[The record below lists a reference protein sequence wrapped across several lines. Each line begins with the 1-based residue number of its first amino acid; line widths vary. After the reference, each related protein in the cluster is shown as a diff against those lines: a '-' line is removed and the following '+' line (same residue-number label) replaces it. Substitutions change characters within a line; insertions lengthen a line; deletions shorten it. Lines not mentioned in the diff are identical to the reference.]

1 MIAACGCKTAK
12 AYLPQLS
19 FEQVKKMR
27 EIIANTEYPGFLL
40 KCQEE
45 LPLDSGKKIKNFQ
58 IAYQTYGS
66 LNAQKN
72 NAILVCHA
80 LTGDQFP
87 AEENPITKKNGW
99 WELMIG
105 PDKPIDTNKYFV
117 ICSNV
122 LGGCVGTTGPND
134 INPDTSKIYGL
145 DFPTITIRDMVRVQK
160 ILVDELGI
168 SKLLSVA
175 GGSMGAMQV
184 LQWAATYPESVRSIM
199 SIAGSLKHSAQN
211 IAFDEAGRQSIMLD
225 PNWQNGRY
233 LESNEKPENGLS
245 VARMIAH
252 ITYLSEKAFQN
263 KFGRNL
269 QEKNDLSFGFGIDFQ
284 VESYLRYQGRSFVD
298 RFDANSYLY
307 MTRAMDY
314 FDVKD
319 EIIANKKTIIDNSI
333 RFLVLSFTSDWLFP
347 TKESREIVSLLNSIG
362 SNVSFAEVVS
372 DRGHDSF
379 LLDEP
384 QFFKVAQGFLKG
396 IK

>member
-1 MIAACGCKTAK
+1 MRVYK
-12 AYLPQLS
+12 QLKRFPVS
-19 FEQVKKMR
+19 YHLKRVLIMR
-27 EIIANTEYPGFLL
+27 KITNNTDYPGFLL
-40 KCQEE
+40 SCEE
-45 LPLDSGKKIKNFQ
+45 SLLLDSGKSINKFQ
-58 IAYQTYGS
+58 IAYQTYGE
-66 LNAQKN
+66 LNSNKD
-72 NAILVCHA
+72 NAILICHA

-87 AEENPITKKNGW
+87 AEESPITKKNGW
-99 WELMIG
+99 WDLMVG
-105 PDKPIDTNKYFV
+105 PNKPIDTNKYFV

-134 INPDTSKIYGL
+134 INPETSKIYGL
-145 DFPTITIRDMVRVQK
+145 DFPTITIRDMVKVQK
-160 ILVDELGI
+160 ILIDELGI
-168 SKLLSVA
+168 AKLRSVI

-184 LQWAATYPESVRSIM
+184 LQWAATFPEIVKSTVC
-199 SIAGSLKHSAQN
+199 IAGSLKHSAQN

-225 PNWQNGRY
+225 PKWNQGRY
-233 LESNEKPENGLS
+233 IEFDQKPENGLS

-252 ITYLSEKAFQN
+252 ITYLSETAFQN

-269 QEKNDLSFGFGIDFQ
+269 QEKKDLSFGFGIDFQ

-314 FDVKD
+314 FDVSE
-319 EIIANKKTIIDNSI
+319 EIKNNQKRIIENEI

-384 QFFKVAQGFLKG
+384 QFFRVCEGFLKG

>member
-1 MIAACGCKTAK
+1 
-12 AYLPQLS
+12 
-19 FEQVKKMR
+19 MR
-27 EIIANTEYPGFLL
+27 EITANTDYPGYLL
-40 KCQEE
+40 KCNEE
-45 LPLDSGKKIKNFQ
+45 LLLDSGKKIKDFQ
-58 IAYQTYGS
+58 IAYQTYGN
-66 LNAQKN
+66 LNNQKD

-87 AEENPITKKNGW
+87 AEENPITKKKGW

-105 PDKPIDTNKYFV
+105 PNKPIDTNKYFV
-117 ICSNV
+117 ICTNV

-134 INPDTSKIYGL
+134 INPETSKIYGL
-145 DFPTITIRDMVRVQK
+145 DFPTITIRDMVKAQK
-160 ILVDELGI
+160 ILIDELGI

-233 LESNEKPENGLS
+233 LEGNEKPENGLS

-252 ITYLSEKAFQN
+252 ITYLSESVLQR

-269 QEKNDLSFGFGIDFQ
+269 QNSKFFSFGFDTDFQ
-284 VESYLRYQGRSFVD
+284 IESYLKHQGISFVE

-307 MTRAMDY
+307 ITKAMDY
-314 FDVKD
+314 FDLST
-319 EIIANKKTIIDNSI
+319 KTTGL
-333 RFLVLSFTSDWLFP
+333 RLSLPENNLKYCFFSFSSDWLFP
-347 TKESREIVSLLNSIG
+347 TSETKTIIQSLKANNA
-362 SNVSFAEVVS
+362 NVSFVEIQT
-372 DRGHDSF
+372 DKGHDSF

-384 QFFKVAQGFLKG
+384 KFHFVFRKFVRGQ
-396 IK
+396 IKESRL

>member
-1 MIAACGCKTAK
+1 MRVYK
-12 AYLPQLS
+12 QLKRFPVS
-19 FEQVKKMR
+19 YHLKRVLIMR
-27 EIIANTEYPGFLL
+27 KITNNTDYPGFLL
-40 KCQEE
+40 SCEE
-45 LPLDSGKKIKNFQ
+45 SLLLDSGKSINKFQ
-58 IAYQTYGS
+58 IAYQTYGE
-66 LNAQKN
+66 LNSNKD
-72 NAILVCHA
+72 NAILICHA

-87 AEENPITKKNGW
+87 AEESPITKKNGW
-99 WELMIG
+99 WDLMVG
-105 PDKPIDTNKYFV
+105 PNKPIDTNKYFV

-134 INPDTSKIYGL
+134 INPETSKIYGL
-145 DFPTITIRDMVRVQK
+145 DFPTITIRDMVKVQK
-160 ILVDELGI
+160 ILIDELGI
-168 SKLLSVA
+168 AKLRSVI

-184 LQWAATYPESVRSIM
+184 LQWAATFPEFVKSTVC
-199 SIAGSLKHSAQN
+199 IAGSLKHSAQN

-225 PNWQNGRY
+225 PKWNQGRY
-233 LESNEKPENGLS
+233 IEFDQKPENGLS

-252 ITYLSEKAFQN
+252 ITYLSETAFQN

-269 QEKNDLSFGFGIDFQ
+269 QEKKDLSFGFGIDFQ

-314 FDVKD
+314 FDVSE
-319 EIIANKKTIIDNSI
+319 EIKNNQKRIIENEI

-384 QFFKVAQGFLKG
+384 QFFRVCEGFLEG

>member
-1 MIAACGCKTAK
+1 MRVYK
-12 AYLPQLS
+12 QLKRFPVS
-19 FEQVKKMR
+19 YHLKKVLIMR
-27 EIIANTEYPGFLL
+27 KITNNIDYPGFLL
-40 KCQEE
+40 SCEE
-45 LPLDSGKKIKNFQ
+45 SLLLDSGKSINKFQ
-58 IAYQTYGS
+58 IAYQTYGE
-66 LNAQKN
+66 LNSNKD
-72 NAILVCHA
+72 NAILICHA

-87 AEENPITKKNGW
+87 AEESPITKKNGW
-99 WELMIG
+99 WDLMVG
-105 PDKPIDTNKYFV
+105 PNKPIDTNKYFV

-134 INPDTSKIYGL
+134 INPETSKIYGL
-145 DFPTITIRDMVRVQK
+145 DFPTITIRDMVKVQK
-160 ILVDELGI
+160 ILIDELGI
-168 SKLLSVA
+168 AKLRSVI

-184 LQWAATYPESVRSIM
+184 LQWAATFPEFVKSTVC
-199 SIAGSLKHSAQN
+199 IAGSLKHSAQN

-225 PNWQNGRY
+225 PNWNQGRY
-233 LESNEKPENGLS
+233 IEFDQKPENGLS

-252 ITYLSEKAFQN
+252 ITYLSETAFQN

-269 QEKNDLSFGFGIDFQ
+269 QEKKDLSFGFGIDFQ

-314 FDVKD
+314 FDVSE
-319 EIIANKKTIIDNSI
+319 EIKNNQKRIIENEI

-384 QFFKVAQGFLKG
+384 QFFRVCEGFLRG

>member
-1 MIAACGCKTAK
+1 
-12 AYLPQLS
+12 
-19 FEQVKKMR
+19 MR
-27 EIIANTEYPGFLL
+27 KITDNSEYPGYLL

-45 LPLDSGKKIKNFQ
+45 LLLDSGKIISDFQ
-58 IAYQTYGS
+58 VAYQTYGK
-66 LNAQKN
+66 LNGNKD
-72 NAILVCHA
+72 NAILICHA

-87 AEENPITKKNGW
+87 AEESPITKKKGW
-99 WELMIG
+99 WDLMVC
-105 PDKPIDTNKYFV
+105 PNRPIDTNKYFV

-134 INPDTSKIYGL
+134 INPKTNKIYGP

-160 ILVDELGI
+160 ILIDELGI
-168 SKLLSVA
+168 SKLLSVI

-184 LQWAATYPESVRSIM
+184 LQWAATYPESLKSII

-225 PNWQNGRY
+225 PNWDNGRY
-233 LESNEKPENGLS
+233 PEKNKKPENGLS

-269 QEKNDLSFGFGIDFQ
+269 QEKKDLSFGFGIDFQ
-284 VESYLRYQGRSFVD
+284 VESYLRYQGKSFVD

-314 FDVKD
+314 FDVSS
-319 EIIANKKTIIDNSI
+319 EIQNNKNKIIQNGI

-347 TKESREIVSLLNSIG
+347 TKESKEIVSLLNSVG
-362 SNVSFAEVVS
+362 CNVSFAEVVS

-384 QFFKVAQGFLKG
+384 QFFKVCDGFLKG

>member
-1 MIAACGCKTAK
+1 
-12 AYLPQLS
+12 
-19 FEQVKKMR
+19 MR
-27 EIIANTEYPGFLL
+27 NITENQDYPGYLL
-40 KCQEE
+40 SCDENLQ
-45 LPLDSGKKIKNFQ
+45 LDSGKSIKKFQ
-58 IAYQTYGS
+58 IAYQTYGK
-66 LNAQKN
+66 LDEHKD
-72 NAILVCHA
+72 NAILICHA

-87 AEENPITKKNGW
+87 AEESPITKKNGW
-99 WELMIG
+99 WDLMVG
-105 PDKPIDTNKYFV
+105 PNKPIDTNKYFI

-134 INPDTSKIYGL
+134 VNPDTSRIYGM
-145 DFPTITIRDMVRVQK
+145 DFPTVTIRDMVKVQK
-160 ILVDELGI
+160 ILIDELKI
-168 SKLLSVA
+168 KKLLSVI

-184 LQWAATYPESVRSIM
+184 LQWAATYPESVKSII

-225 PNWQNGRY
+225 PNWYNGRY
-233 LESNEKPENGLS
+233 LEKKEKPENGLS

-269 QEKNDLSFGFGIDFQ
+269 QEKKDLSFGFGIDFQ
-284 VESYLRYQGRSFVD
+284 VESYLRYQGKAFVD

-314 FDVKD
+314 FDVSE
-319 EIIANKKTIIDNSI
+319 EIKHNRDKIIKNEI

-347 TKESREIVSLLNSIG
+347 TRESKEIVSLLNSIG

-384 QFFKVAQGFLKG
+384 QFFRVTEGFLRG
-396 IK
+396 IKNEK

>member
-1 MIAACGCKTAK
+1 MRVYK
-12 AYLPQLS
+12 QLKR
-19 FEQVKKMR
+19 FPVCYHLKRALIMR
-27 EIIANTEYPGFLL
+27 KITNNTDYPGFLL
-40 KCQEE
+40 SCEE
-45 LPLDSGKKIKNFQ
+45 SLLLDSGKSINKFQ
-58 IAYQTYGS
+58 IAYQTYGE
-66 LNAQKN
+66 LNSNKD
-72 NAILVCHA
+72 NAILICHA

-87 AEENPITKKNGW
+87 AEESPITKKNGW
-99 WELMIG
+99 WDLMVG
-105 PDKPIDTNKYFV
+105 PNKPIDTNKYFV

-134 INPDTSKIYGL
+134 INPETSKIYGL
-145 DFPTITIRDMVRVQK
+145 DFPTITIRDMVKVQK
-160 ILVDELGI
+160 ILIDELEI
-168 SKLLSVA
+168 AKLRSVI

-184 LQWAATYPESVRSIM
+184 LQWAATFPEFVKSIVC
-199 SIAGSLKHSAQN
+199 IAGSLKHSAQN

-225 PNWQNGRY
+225 PKWNQGRY
-233 LESNEKPENGLS
+233 LEFDQKPENGLS

-269 QEKNDLSFGFGIDFQ
+269 QEKKDLSFGFGIDFQ

-314 FDVKD
+314 FDVSE
-319 EIIANKKTIIDNSI
+319 EIKNNQKRIIENEI

-384 QFFKVAQGFLKG
+384 KFFRVCEGFLKG

>member
-1 MIAACGCKTAK
+1 
-12 AYLPQLS
+12 
-19 FEQVKKMR
+19 MR
-27 EIIANTEYPGFLL
+27 HITENQNYPGYLL
-40 KCQEE
+40 KCNEE
-45 LPLDSGKKIKNFQ
+45 LHLDSGKSISNFQ
-58 IAYQTYGS
+58 IAYQTYGR
-66 LNAQKN
+66 LNQKKS
-72 NAILVCHA
+72 NAILICHA

-87 AEENPITKKNGW
+87 AEESPITKKNGW
-99 WELMIG
+99 WDLMVG
-105 PDKPIDTNKYFV
+105 PNKPIDTNKYFV

-134 INPDTSKIYGL
+134 INPETSNIYGL
-145 DFPTITIRDMVRVQK
+145 DFPTITIRDMVKVQK
-160 ILVDELGI
+160 ILIDELKI
-168 SKLLSVA
+168 KKLLSVI

-184 LQWAATYPESVRSIM
+184 LQWAATFPESVKSII

-225 PNWQNGRY
+225 PKWHNGRY
-233 LESNEKPENGLS
+233 LDKKEKPENGLS

-269 QEKNDLSFGFGIDFQ
+269 QEKKDLSFGFGIDFQ

-314 FDVKD
+314 FDVLE
-319 EIIANKKTIIDNSI
+319 EIKQNRDKIIKNEI

-347 TKESREIVSLLNSIG
+347 TKESKEIVSLLNSIG

-379 LLDEP
+379 LLDVP
-384 QFFKVAQGFLKG
+384 QFFRVSEGFLKG
-396 IK
+396 IKNEE

>member
-1 MIAACGCKTAK
+1 MRVYK
-12 AYLPQLS
+12 QLKRFPVS
-19 FEQVKKMR
+19 YHLERVLIMR
-27 EIIANTEYPGFLL
+27 KITNNTDYPGFLL
-40 KCQEE
+40 SCEE
-45 LPLDSGKKIKNFQ
+45 SLLLDSGKSINKFQ
-58 IAYQTYGS
+58 IAYQTYGE
-66 LNAQKN
+66 LNSNKD
-72 NAILVCHA
+72 NAILICHA

-87 AEENPITKKNGW
+87 AEESPITKKNGW
-99 WELMIG
+99 WDLMVG
-105 PDKPIDTNKYFV
+105 PNRPIDTNKYFV

-134 INPDTSKIYGL
+134 INPETSKIYGL
-145 DFPTITIRDMVRVQK
+145 DFPTITIRDMVKVQK
-160 ILVDELGI
+160 ILIDELGI
-168 SKLLSVA
+168 AKLRSVI

-184 LQWAATYPESVRSIM
+184 LQWAATFPEFVKSTVC
-199 SIAGSLKHSAQN
+199 IAGSLKHSAQN

-225 PNWQNGRY
+225 PKWSQGRY
-233 LESNEKPENGLS
+233 IEFDQKPENGLS

-252 ITYLSEKAFQN
+252 ITYLSETAFQN

-269 QEKNDLSFGFGIDFQ
+269 QEKKDLSFGFGIDFQ

-314 FDVKD
+314 FDVSE
-319 EIIANKKTIIDNSI
+319 EIKNNQKRIIENEI

-384 QFFKVAQGFLKG
+384 QFFRVCEGFLEG

>member
-1 MIAACGCKTAK
+1 M
-12 AYLPQLS
+12 
-19 FEQVKKMR
+19 
-27 EIIANTEYPGFLL
+27 NTEKNL
-40 KCQEE
+40 KT
-45 LPLDSGKKIKNFQ
+45 LIVNKPLKLDCGKTINNFP
-58 IAYQTYGS
+58 IAYETYGE
-66 LNAQKN
+66 LNLKKN
-72 NAILVCHA
+72 NAILVFHA
-80 LTGDQFP
+80 LTGDQYVTGI
-87 AEENPITKKNGW
+87 NPVTKKDGW
-99 WELMIG
+99 WSYAVG
-105 PDKPIDTNKYFV
+105 PNKAIDTNKYFV
-117 ICSNV
+117 ICTNV
-122 LGGCVGTTGPND
+122 LGGCVGTTGHND
-134 INPDTSKIYGL
+134 INPETSKIYGL
-145 DFPTITIRDMVRVQK
+145 DFPTITIRDMVKAQK
-160 ILVDELGI
+160 ILIDELGI

-233 LESNEKPENGLS
+233 LEGNEKPENGLS

-314 FDVKD
+314 FDVKN
-319 EIIANKKTIIDNSI
+319 EIIENKKTIINNSI

>member
-1 MIAACGCKTAK
+1 
-12 AYLPQLS
+12 
-19 FEQVKKMR
+19 MR
-27 EIIANTEYPGFLL
+27 NITENQDYPGYLL
-40 KCQEE
+40 SCDENLQ
-45 LPLDSGKKIKNFQ
+45 LDSGKSIKKFQ
-58 IAYQTYGS
+58 IAYQTYGK
-66 LNAQKN
+66 LDEHKD
-72 NAILVCHA
+72 NAILICHA

-87 AEENPITKKNGW
+87 AEESPITKKNGW
-99 WELMIG
+99 WDLMVG
-105 PDKPIDTNKYFV
+105 PNKPIDTNKYFI

-134 INPDTSKIYGL
+134 VNPDTSRIYGM
-145 DFPTITIRDMVRVQK
+145 DFPTVTIRDMVKVQK
-160 ILVDELGI
+160 ILIDELKI
-168 SKLLSVA
+168 KKLLSVI

-184 LQWAATYPESVRSIM
+184 LQWAATYPESVKSII

-225 PNWQNGRY
+225 PNWYNGRY
-233 LESNEKPENGLS
+233 LEKKEKPENGLS

-269 QEKNDLSFGFGIDFQ
+269 QEKKDLSFGFGIDFQ
-284 VESYLRYQGRSFVD
+284 VESYLRYQGKAFVD

-314 FDVKD
+314 FDVSE
-319 EIIANKKTIIDNSI
+319 EIKHNRDKIIKNEI

-347 TKESREIVSLLNSIG
+347 TRESKEIVSLLNSIG

-384 QFFKVAQGFLKG
+384 QFFRVTEGFLRG
-396 IK
+396 IKHEK

>member
-1 MIAACGCKTAK
+1 MRVYK
-12 AYLPQLS
+12 QLKRFPVS
-19 FEQVKKMR
+19 YHLKRVLIMR
-27 EIIANTEYPGFLL
+27 KITSNTDYPGFLL
-40 KCQEE
+40 SCEE
-45 LPLDSGKKIKNFQ
+45 SLLLDSGKSINKFQ
-58 IAYQTYGS
+58 IAYQTYGE
-66 LNAQKN
+66 LNSNKD
-72 NAILVCHA
+72 NAILICHA

-87 AEENPITKKNGW
+87 AEESPITKKNGW
-99 WELMIG
+99 WDLMVG
-105 PDKPIDTNKYFV
+105 PNKPIDTNKYFV

-134 INPDTSKIYGL
+134 INPETSKIYGL
-145 DFPTITIRDMVRVQK
+145 DFPTITIRDMVKVQK
-160 ILVDELGI
+160 ILIDELGI
-168 SKLLSVA
+168 AKLRSVI

-184 LQWAATYPESVRSIM
+184 LQWAATFPEIVKSTVC
-199 SIAGSLKHSAQN
+199 IAGSLKHSAQN

-225 PNWQNGRY
+225 PKWNQGRY
-233 LESNEKPENGLS
+233 IEFDQKPENGLS

-252 ITYLSEKAFQN
+252 ITYLSETAFQN

-269 QEKNDLSFGFGIDFQ
+269 QEKKDLSFGFGIDFQ

-314 FDVKD
+314 FDVSE
-319 EIIANKKTIIDNSI
+319 EIKNNQKRIIENEI

-384 QFFKVAQGFLKG
+384 QFFRVCEGFLRG

>member
-1 MIAACGCKTAK
+1 MRVYK
-12 AYLPQLS
+12 QLKRFPVS
-19 FEQVKKMR
+19 YHLKRVRIMR
-27 EIIANTEYPGFLL
+27 KITNNTDYPGFLL
-40 KCQEE
+40 SCEE
-45 LPLDSGKKIKNFQ
+45 SLLLDSGKSINKFQ
-58 IAYQTYGS
+58 IAYQTYGE
-66 LNAQKN
+66 LNSNKD
-72 NAILVCHA
+72 NAILICHA

-87 AEENPITKKNGW
+87 AEESPITKKNGW
-99 WELMIG
+99 WDLMVG
-105 PDKPIDTNKYFV
+105 PNKPIDTNKYFV

-134 INPDTSKIYGL
+134 INPETSKIYGL
-145 DFPTITIRDMVRVQK
+145 DFPTITIRDMVKVQK
-160 ILVDELGI
+160 ILIDELGI
-168 SKLLSVA
+168 AKLRSVI

-184 LQWAATYPESVRSIM
+184 LQWAATFPEIVKSTVC
-199 SIAGSLKHSAQN
+199 IAGSLKHSAQN

-225 PNWQNGRY
+225 PNWNQGRY
-233 LESNEKPENGLS
+233 IEFDQKPENGLS

-252 ITYLSEKAFQN
+252 ITYLSETAFQN

-269 QEKNDLSFGFGIDFQ
+269 QEKKDLSFGFGIDFQ

-314 FDVKD
+314 FDVSE
-319 EIIANKKTIIDNSI
+319 EIKNNQKRIIENEI

-384 QFFKVAQGFLKG
+384 QFFRVCEGFLRG

>member
-1 MIAACGCKTAK
+1 
-12 AYLPQLS
+12 
-19 FEQVKKMR
+19 MR
-27 EIIANTEYPGFLL
+27 KITDNTEYPGYLL
-40 KCQEE
+40 KCQEK
-45 LPLDSGKKIKNFQ
+45 LLLDSGKVISDFQ
-58 IAYQTYGS
+58 VAYQTYGN
-66 LNAQKN
+66 LNDDKD
-72 NAILVCHA
+72 NAILICHA

-87 AEENPITKKNGW
+87 AEESPITKKKGW
-99 WELMIG
+99 WDLMVG
-105 PDKPIDTNKYFV
+105 PNRPIDTNKYFV

-134 INPDTSKIYGL
+134 INPETNKIYGP
-145 DFPTITIRDMVRVQK
+145 DFPTITIRDMVKVQK

-168 SKLLSVA
+168 SKLLSVI

-184 LQWAATYPESVRSIM
+184 LQWAATYPESLKSII

-225 PNWQNGRY
+225 PNWDNGRY
-233 LESNEKPENGLS
+233 PEKNQKPENGLS

-269 QEKNDLSFGFGIDFQ
+269 QEKKDLSFGFGIDFQ
-284 VESYLRYQGRSFVD
+284 VESYLRHQGRSFVD

-314 FDVKD
+314 FDVSA
-319 EIIANKKTIIDNSI
+319 EIQHNQDKIIKNGN

-347 TKESREIVSLLNSIG
+347 TKESKEIVSVLNSIG

-384 QFFKVAQGFLKG
+384 QFFKVCDGFLKG
-396 IK
+396 IR

>member
-1 MIAACGCKTAK
+1 MRVYK
-12 AYLPQLS
+12 QLKRFPVS
-19 FEQVKKMR
+19 YHLKRVRIMR
-27 EIIANTEYPGFLL
+27 KITNNTDYPGFLL
-40 KCQEE
+40 SCEE
-45 LPLDSGKKIKNFQ
+45 SLLLDSGKSINKFQ
-58 IAYQTYGS
+58 IAYQTYGE
-66 LNAQKN
+66 LNSNKD
-72 NAILVCHA
+72 NAILICHA

-87 AEENPITKKNGW
+87 AEESPITKKNGW
-99 WELMIG
+99 WDLMVG
-105 PDKPIDTNKYFV
+105 PNRPIDTNKYFV

-134 INPDTSKIYGL
+134 INPETSKIYGL
-145 DFPTITIRDMVRVQK
+145 DFPTITIRDMVKVQK
-160 ILVDELGI
+160 ILIDELGI
-168 SKLLSVA
+168 AKLRSVI

-184 LQWAATYPESVRSIM
+184 LQWAATFPEFVKSTVC
-199 SIAGSLKHSAQN
+199 IAGSLKHSAQN

-225 PNWQNGRY
+225 PKWNQGRY
-233 LESNEKPENGLS
+233 IEFDQKPENGLS

-252 ITYLSEKAFQN
+252 ITYLSETAFQN

-269 QEKNDLSFGFGIDFQ
+269 QEKKDLSFGFGIDFQ

-314 FDVKD
+314 FDVSE
-319 EIIANKKTIIDNSI
+319 EIKNNQKRIIENEI

-384 QFFKVAQGFLKG
+384 QFFRVCEGFLEG

>member
-1 MIAACGCKTAK
+1 MPSLAGLFFWMNEKLENIKKLKVSNSLKLDCGKT
-12 AYLPQLS
+12 
-19 FEQVKKMR
+19 
-27 EIIANTEYPGFLL
+27 
-40 KCQEE
+40 
-45 LPLDSGKKIKNFQ
+45 IKNFPL
-58 IAYQTYGS
+58 AYETYGK
-66 LNAQKN
+66 LNSNKDN
-72 NAILVCHA
+72 GILICHA

-87 AEENPITKKNGW
+87 AEESPITKKNGW
-99 WELMIG
+99 WDLMVG
-105 PDKPIDTNKYFV
+105 PNKPIDTNKYFV

-134 INPDTSKIYGL
+134 INPETSKIYGL
-145 DFPTITIRDMVRVQK
+145 DFPTITIRDMVKVQK
-160 ILVDELGI
+160 ILIDELGI
-168 SKLLSVA
+168 AKLKSVI

-184 LQWAATYPESVRSIM
+184 LQWAATFPESVQSTVC
-199 SIAGSLKHSAQN
+199 IAGSLKHSAQN

-225 PNWQNGRY
+225 PNWNQGRY
-233 LESNEKPENGLS
+233 LELDQKPENGLS

-252 ITYLSEKAFQN
+252 ITHLSEKAFQN

-269 QEKNDLSFGFGIDFQ
+269 QEKKDLSFGFGIDFQ

-314 FDVKD
+314 FDVSE
-319 EIIANKKTIIDNSI
+319 EIINNQKRIIDNEI

-384 QFFKVAQGFLKG
+384 QFFRVCEGFLKG

>member
-1 MIAACGCKTAK
+1 
-12 AYLPQLS
+12 
-19 FEQVKKMR
+19 MR
-27 EIIANTEYPGFLL
+27 KITNNTDYPGFLL
-40 KCQEE
+40 SCEE
-45 LPLDSGKKIKNFQ
+45 NLLLDSGKSINKFH
-58 IAYQTYGS
+58 IAYQTYGE
-66 LNAQKN
+66 LNSSKD
-72 NAILVCHA
+72 NAVLICHA

-87 AEENPITKKNGW
+87 AEESPITKKNGW
-99 WELMIG
+99 WDLMVG
-105 PDKPIDTNKYFV
+105 PNKPIDTNKYFV

-145 DFPTITIRDMVRVQK
+145 DFPTITIRDMVKVQK
-160 ILVDELGI
+160 ILTEELGI
-168 SKLLSVA
+168 AKLKSVI

-184 LQWAATYPESVRSIM
+184 LQWAATFPESVQSTVC
-199 SIAGSLKHSAQN
+199 IAGSLKHSAQN

-225 PNWQNGRY
+225 PNWSQGRY
-233 LESNEKPENGLS
+233 LELDQKPENGLS

-269 QEKNDLSFGFGIDFQ
+269 QEKKDLSFGFGIDFQ

-314 FDVKD
+314 FDVSE
-319 EIIANKKTIIDNSI
+319 EIINNQKKIIDNKI

-347 TKESREIVSLLNSIG
+347 TSESREIVSLLNSIG

-384 QFFKVAQGFLKG
+384 QFFRVCEGFLRG

>member
-1 MIAACGCKTAK
+1 M
-12 AYLPQLS
+12 
-19 FEQVKKMR
+19 MR
-27 EIIANTEYPGFLL
+27 KITNNTDYPGFLL
-40 KCQEE
+40 SCEEE
-45 LPLDSGKKIKNFQ
+45 LLLDSGKSIPQFQ
-58 IAYQTYGS
+58 IAYQTYGK
-66 LNAQKN
+66 LNSQKD
-72 NAILVCHA
+72 NAILICHA

-87 AEENPITKKNGW
+87 AEESPITKKKGW
-99 WELMIG
+99 WDLMVG

-134 INPDTSKIYGL
+134 INPKTSKIYGL
-145 DFPTITIRDMVRVQK
+145 DFPTITIRDMVKVQK
-160 ILVDELGI
+160 ILIDELGI
-168 SKLLSVA
+168 EKLRSVI

-184 LQWAATYPESVRSIM
+184 LQWSATYPEFVKSIVC
-199 SIAGSLKHSAQN
+199 IAGSLKHSAQN

-225 PNWQNGRY
+225 PNWHQGRY
-233 LESNEKPENGLS
+233 LELEQKPENGLS

-269 QEKNDLSFGFGIDFQ
+269 QEKKDLSFGFGIDFQ
-284 VESYLRYQGRSFVD
+284 VESYLRHQGRSFVD

-314 FDVKD
+314 FDVSE
-319 EIIANKKTIIDNSI
+319 EITNNQKKLIDNKI

-384 QFFKVAQGFLKG
+384 QFFRVCEGFLKG

>member
-1 MIAACGCKTAK
+1 
-12 AYLPQLS
+12 
-19 FEQVKKMR
+19 MR
-27 EIIANTEYPGFLL
+27 KITNNTDYPGFLL
-40 KCQEE
+40 SCEE
-45 LPLDSGKKIKNFQ
+45 NLLLDSGKSINKFH
-58 IAYQTYGS
+58 IAYQTYGE
-66 LNAQKN
+66 LNSSKN
-72 NAILVCHA
+72 NAILICHA

-87 AEENPITKKNGW
+87 AEESPITKKNGW
-99 WELMIG
+99 WDLMVG
-105 PDKPIDTNKYFV
+105 PNKPIDTNKYFV

-134 INPDTSKIYGL
+134 INPETSKIYGL
-145 DFPTITIRDMVRVQK
+145 DFPTITIRDMVKVQK
-160 ILVDELGI
+160 ILIEELGI
-168 SKLLSVA
+168 AKLKSVI

-184 LQWAATYPESVRSIM
+184 LQWAATFPESVQSTVC
-199 SIAGSLKHSAQN
+199 IAGSLKHSAQN

-225 PNWQNGRY
+225 PNWNQGRY
-233 LESNEKPENGLS
+233 LELDQKPENGLS

-269 QEKNDLSFGFGIDFQ
+269 QEKKDLSFGFGIDFQ

-314 FDVKD
+314 FDVSE
-319 EIIANKKTIIDNSI
+319 EIINNQKRIIDNEI

-384 QFFKVAQGFLKG
+384 QFFRVCEGFLKG

>member
-1 MIAACGCKTAK
+1 MRVYK
-12 AYLPQLS
+12 QLKRFPVS
-19 FEQVKKMR
+19 YHLKRVLIMR
-27 EIIANTEYPGFLL
+27 KITNNTDYPGFLL
-40 KCQEE
+40 SCEE
-45 LPLDSGKKIKNFQ
+45 SLLLDSGKSINKFQ
-58 IAYQTYGS
+58 IAYQTYGE
-66 LNAQKN
+66 LNSNKD
-72 NAILVCHA
+72 NAILICHA

-87 AEENPITKKNGW
+87 AEESPITKKNGW
-99 WELMIG
+99 WDLMVG
-105 PDKPIDTNKYFV
+105 PNKPIDTNKYFV

-134 INPDTSKIYGL
+134 INPETSKIYGL
-145 DFPTITIRDMVRVQK
+145 DFPTITIRDMVKVQK
-160 ILVDELGI
+160 ILIDELGI
-168 SKLLSVA
+168 AKLRSVI

-184 LQWAATYPESVRSIM
+184 LQWAATFPEFVKSTVC
-199 SIAGSLKHSAQN
+199 IAGSLKHSAQN

-225 PNWQNGRY
+225 PKWNQGRY
-233 LESNEKPENGLS
+233 IEFDQKPENGLS

-252 ITYLSEKAFQN
+252 ITYLSETAFQN

-269 QEKNDLSFGFGIDFQ
+269 QEKKDLSFGFGIDFQ

-314 FDVKD
+314 FDVSE
-319 EIIANKKTIIDNSI
+319 EIKNNQKRIIENEI

-384 QFFKVAQGFLKG
+384 QFFRVCEGFLRG

>member
-1 MIAACGCKTAK
+1 
-12 AYLPQLS
+12 
-19 FEQVKKMR
+19 MR

-134 INPDTSKIYGL
+134 TNPDTSKIYGL

-314 FDVKD
+314 FDVSSSNNGSLIEAFKNTQSK
-319 EIIANKKTIIDNSI
+319 I
-333 RFLVLSFTSDWLFP
+333 LCVSFTSDWLYP
-347 TKESREIVSLLNSIG
+347 TSENKKIVKVFNSLGL
-362 SNVSFAEVVS
+362 NVSFIEIETEN
-372 DRGHDSF
+372 GHDSF

-384 QFFKVAQGFLKG
+384 KFFEAIKGFINSTFENL
-396 IK
+396 

>member
-1 MIAACGCKTAK
+1 MRVYK
-12 AYLPQLS
+12 QLKRFPVS
-19 FEQVKKMR
+19 YHLKRVLIMR
-27 EIIANTEYPGFLL
+27 KITNNTDYPGFLL
-40 KCQEE
+40 SCEE
-45 LPLDSGKKIKNFQ
+45 SLLLDSGKSINKFQ
-58 IAYQTYGS
+58 IAYQTYGE
-66 LNAQKN
+66 LNSNKD
-72 NAILVCHA
+72 NAILICHA

-87 AEENPITKKNGW
+87 AEESPITKKNGW
-99 WELMIG
+99 WDLMVG
-105 PDKPIDTNKYFV
+105 PNRPIDTNKYFV

-134 INPDTSKIYGL
+134 INPETSKIYGL
-145 DFPTITIRDMVRVQK
+145 DFPTITIRDMVKVQK
-160 ILVDELGI
+160 ILIDELGI
-168 SKLLSVA
+168 AKLRSVI

-184 LQWAATYPESVRSIM
+184 LQWAATFPEFVKSTVC
-199 SIAGSLKHSAQN
+199 IAGSLKHSAQN

-225 PNWQNGRY
+225 PKWNQGRY
-233 LESNEKPENGLS
+233 IEFDQKPENGLS

-252 ITYLSEKAFQN
+252 ITYLSETAFQN

-269 QEKNDLSFGFGIDFQ
+269 QEKKDLSFGFGIDFQ

-314 FDVKD
+314 FDVSE
-319 EIIANKKTIIDNSI
+319 EIKNNQKRIIENEI

-384 QFFKVAQGFLKG
+384 QFFRVCEGFLEG

>member
-1 MIAACGCKTAK
+1 MRVYK
-12 AYLPQLS
+12 QLKRFPVGYHLKS
-19 FEQVKKMR
+19 VLIMR
-27 EIIANTEYPGFLL
+27 KITNNTDYPGFLL
-40 KCQEE
+40 SCEE
-45 LPLDSGKKIKNFQ
+45 SLLLDSGKSINKFQ
-58 IAYQTYGS
+58 IAYQTYGE
-66 LNAQKN
+66 LNSNKD
-72 NAILVCHA
+72 NAILICHA

-87 AEENPITKKNGW
+87 AEESPITKKNGW
-99 WELMIG
+99 WDLMVG
-105 PDKPIDTNKYFV
+105 PNKPIDTNKYFV

-134 INPDTSKIYGL
+134 INPETSKIYGL
-145 DFPTITIRDMVRVQK
+145 DFPTITIRDMVKVQK
-160 ILVDELGI
+160 ILIDELGI
-168 SKLLSVA
+168 AKLRSVI

-184 LQWAATYPESVRSIM
+184 LQWAATFPEFVKSTVC
-199 SIAGSLKHSAQN
+199 IAGSLKHSAQN

-225 PNWQNGRY
+225 PKWNQGRY
-233 LESNEKPENGLS
+233 IEFDQKPENGLS

-252 ITYLSEKAFQN
+252 ITYLSETAFQN

-269 QEKNDLSFGFGIDFQ
+269 QEKKDLSFGFGIDFQ

-314 FDVKD
+314 FDVSE
-319 EIIANKKTIIDNSI
+319 EIKNNQKRIIENEI

-384 QFFKVAQGFLKG
+384 QFFRVCEGFLRG